1 MYLHAATTQFKE
13 VIGIN
18 GSTDRPNQ
26 IAPRLTNPRS
36 QGDIT
41 PGARGYKENSPG
53 CEGDVAD
60 EETGLRRR
68 PTVPTPGSAS
78 ASASA
83 APTPAVAVA
92 GVVVALAPRRAP
104 AVSPPRAIAPARTPA
119 AVASHRSSRM
129 LRRP

>member
-68 PTVPTPGSAS
+68 PTVPTPGSAT
-78 ASASA
+78 A
-83 APTPAVAVA
+83 APTPAVADT

-104 AVSPPRAIAPARTPA
+104 AVSPPRAIASARTQA
-119 AVASHRSSRM
+119 AVAGHRSSRM
-129 LRRP
+129 LRRR